1 MSVRHH
7 NHLQDLAAAFVL
19 LTRIPLRWDR
29 SSDGSPDFNRAVWA
43 FPVVGAFVAIVAAV
57 TFALATSFGLP
68 GLVAGALAIVA
79 MVLLTGA
86 FHEDGLAD
94 VADGFGGGKSL
105 PRKLEIMRDSRVGAY
120 GVIAIALAMIL
131 RVGGLSVLAVGEA
144 ASALIVA
151 AMLSRLMMVYIMRY
165 MPPARKDGLAHDTGK
180 PEMPQL
186 LTGTVLTFVVC
197 LFLLGPSTTVACFI
211 VTFVACV
218 AIGGLAMHQINGFSG
233 DVLGASQQITEIAV
247 LLFLVGSW
255 GAAA

>member
-1 MSVRHH
+1 MQNPLKLLLALLCLPAIGFAQHEHQGHSMMGTPPAHRPDSLASMSIYQLGSTWR
-7 NHLQDLAAAFVL
+7 ND
-19 LTRIPLRWDR
+19 
-29 SSDGSPDFNRAVWA
+29 SDQTVTIDTLIGRP
-43 FPVVGAFVAIVAAV
+43 IV
-57 TFALATSFGLP
+57 
-68 GLVAGALAIVA
+68 
-79 MVLLTGA
+79 
-86 FHEDGLAD
+86 
-94 VADGFGGGKSL
+94 
-105 PRKLEIMRDSRVGAY
+105 
-120 GVIAIALAMIL
+120 LAMIL
-131 RVGGLSVLAVGEA
+131 RVSGLSVLAAGDA
-144 ASALIVA
+144 ASALIVS

-211 VTFVACV
+211 VAFVACV